1 MKLWKDISFRTL
13 ATIVL
18 KVSTTGG
25 GASLLGANRSLAL
38 LLAAWVGVMEVAE
51 EMSKAYLDD
60 GVITKA
66 ELNAASKRIIDKVE
80 QTKK

>member
-1 MKLWKDISFRTL
+1 MNIWKDISFRTI
-13 ATIVL
+13 ATIIL

-38 LLAAWVGVMEVAE
+38 LLAAWVGIMEVAE

-60 GVITKA
+60 GKITTA
-66 ELNAASKRIIDKVE
+66 ELNAASKRIIDKAE
-80 QTKK
+80 AKK

>member
-1 MKLWKDISFRTL
+1 MKIWKDISFRTI
-13 ATIVL
+13 ATIIL

-38 LLAAWVGVMEVAE
+38 LLAAWVGIMEVAE

-60 GVITKA
+60 GKITTA
-66 ELNAASKRIIDKVE
+66 ELNAASQRIIQKAE
-80 QTKK
+80 SKKK

>member
-1 MKLWKDISFRTL
+1 MKLWKDISFRTI

-25 GASLLGANRSLAL
+25 GASLLGANRPLAFA
-38 LLAAWVGVMEVAE
+38 LAAWVGIMEVAE

-60 GVITKA
+60 GEITKA
-66 ELNAASKRIIDKVE
+66 ELNAASKRIIETAEKA
-80 QTKK
+80 KK